1 MEGINFSV
9 GEIKDSIRNFGES
22 YLRYSIELN
31 GLSEY
36 VEDLN
41 LSESE
46 QQELYDELD
55 TEDDLDVFEN
65 YKYNADFFDI
75 GYSDCSSVFDCIEHS
90 NRPLLALCRLMNSA
104 HCRDKEDD
112 DICISSEEIFNTLF
126 EVLTEEC
133 ETFITEFMYS
143 FFSRVDIDIDKYVHK
158 HLKEIFTT
166 IFPSKIFDQL
176 NLFYKTLRGKGLNVN
191 ETISTIHDFYEEL
204 YDYMAKIKF
213 EVPYDSDSD
222 FGYMSIMVYAI
233 DDESLKSLG
242 FGEYIEQFKLN
253 SLEVIDY
260 ILTFLKYSI
269 DSVDDESSLSVELLR
284 CKALDIETYYLE
296 DFKKF
301 SFQDLAFKNGKCVY
315 IANQNLYSKYGL
327 DIKH

>member
-22 YLRYSIELN
+22 YLRYSIKLN

-36 VEDLN
+36 VKDLN

-75 GYSDCSSVFDCIEHS
+75 GYSDCSEVENWIEVS
-90 NRPLLALCRLMNSA
+90 NRPLLALCRLMNTA
-104 HCRDKEDD
+104 HCRGKNDD
-112 DICISSEEIFNTLF
+112 DICISSEAIFNTLF
-126 EVLTEEC
+126 EILTEEC
-133 ETFITEFMYS
+133 DTHIYKLIYDYFWS
-143 FFSRVDIDIDKYVHK
+143 VDIDIDKYK
-158 HLKEIFTT
+158 YYDTQLNEIFTT
-166 IFPSKIFDQL
+166 KIFDQL
-176 NLFYKTLRGKGLNVN
+176 HLFYKKLRGKGLNVDK
-191 ETISTIHDFYEEL
+191 TINTIHDFYESVF
-204 YDYMAKIKF
+204 DYMANTEFKIHY
-213 EVPYDSDSD
+213 ESDSD
-222 FGYMSIMVYAI
+222 FGYMSIMVNAI
-233 DDESLKSLG
+233 DMESFKSLG

-253 SLEVIDY
+253 SLEVIDS

-269 DSVDDESSLSVELLR
+269 DLVDDESSLSVELLR
-284 CKALDIETYYLE
+284 CKALDVETYYLE

-301 SFQDLAFKNGKCVY
+301 SFQDLAFKNDKWMY
-315 IANQNLYSKYGL
+315 KANQNLYSRYGL